1 VVTKEKDGRVTKVD
15 LNTER
20 VDDIR
25 ASERRREQSEEVL
38 SSI

>member
-15 LNTER
+15 LNTEG

-38 SSI
+38 NSI